1 MRLPAGARC
10 CAGVSFSPSAPQED
24 FWCALPEVIATRI
37 LNRLSPASVT
47 CRGSRQ
53 TRAHRALTIAGGA
66 EPGSVRRSSQRH
78 PDRFLDAQHVDS
90 TGLQRT
96 ATREESSDEPP
107 SKVRLDPELE
117 YRGLN
122 PNRRRGHLSVR
133 ALGSAAREPGSQRYS
148 KSLLGAAPP
157 EQLVEVCADW
167 EASDF
172 IRSVYGA
179 AEAGDGRLH
188 RLDPEPRLRAGTSE
202 RAAIGRSEPTRPC

>member
-133 ALGSAAREPGSQRYS
+133 ALGSAAREP
-148 KSLLGAAPP
+148 KVL
-157 EQLVEVCADW
+157 EVLAWRCPA
-167 EASDF
+167 
-172 IRSVYGA
+172 
-179 AEAGDGRLH
+179 
-188 RLDPEPRLRAGTSE
+188 
-202 RAAIGRSEPTRPC
+202 RAAGRGLRRLGGK